1 MSLNSIA
8 PLVRAKPASGLR
20 PKCFYYHRRFIQILR
35 ADAPYLVPLV
45 MMEVRLELAMRR
57 KLFPKAKA

>member
-8 PLVRAKPASGLR
+8 PLVPAQPAGGLR
-20 PKCFYYHRRFIQILR
+20 PKCFYYHRRLIQILR
-35 ADAPYLVPLV
+35 ANAPYLVPLV
-45 MMEVRLELAMRR
+45 MMEMRADLAMRR